1 MKIKWL
7 TDNKKGAGL
16 YIALL
21 LLAFLTEVGL
31 FNLSSIR
38 TLRGGA
44 GIELTDRFSVSE
56 EAVYNAA
63 DGSYTAEAEEFTMY
77 MGEVNADIK
86 NLYIDMDFEDIAVAD
101 SIYLTDE
108 GNVLAYKL
116 PEH

>member
-7 TDNKKGAGL
+7 TDNKKRAGL

-44 GIELTDRFSVSE
+44 QV
-56 EAVYNAA
+56 
-63 DGSYTAEAEEFTMY
+63 
-77 MGEVNADIK
+77 
-86 NLYIDMDFEDIAVAD
+86 
-101 SIYLTDE
+101 
-108 GNVLAYKL
+108 
-116 PEH
+116 